1 MSLATGKQFHSFI
14 WEDLPINDQVMQ
26 RVSDLT
32 TKENQ
37 LEITKGHP
45 IFKWIPGIP
54 IIDKDDKNQ
63 NEDDEI
69 APSHGDEDDYEIPKN
84 EEGEKITE
92 EETYDQ
98 E

>member
-1 MSLATGKQFHSFI
+1 
-14 WEDLPINDQVMQ
+14 MQ

-37 LEITKGHP
+37 LEITKGHA
-45 IFKWIPGIP
+45 IFEWIPGIP

-84 EEGEKITE
+84 EEEEKITE